1 MGRRVRAEQMHDSPA
16 LGGAEGGAGGDAIA
30 ACGPSISGRQRDL
43 NPQPPYYKYGAL
55 PIAPCRLTPLILPV
69 TAAEPHSASL
79 FSEKFS
85 EIEFMQYRSPVG
97 VPNPSGNTC
106 PRCEPQFAQR
116 TSVRA
121 MPRESSSSSCT
132 ASGRT
137 DS

>member
-1 MGRRVRAEQMHDSPA
+1 MDAPQTHDSPA
-16 LGGAEGGAGGDAIA
+16 RGGAEGGAGGEEVA
-30 ACGPSISGRQRDL
+30 ACESSIWGRQRDL

-55 PIAPCRLTPLILPV
+55 PIAPCRLTPLILPKR
-69 TAAEPHSASL
+69 ASGSHSAG

-97 VPNPSGNTC
+97 VPKPSGNTW

-116 TSVRA
+116 TSVRT
-121 MPRESSSSSCT
+121 MPSDLSSISCT
-132 ASGRT
+132 ASGFT